1 MNHRLSFLGFVVAM
15 SFALNSVAAPQDT
28 ENYTVTPEWKAAIE
42 KLAPSQAMAK
52 PQKERTLLIFSLI
65 TGFDH
70 KVTPKTAEV
79 VKILGTKTGA
89 WKVVESNDIEQFM
102 PENIKAYDAVILNN
116 NCPTGKDRDIFRDV
130 LINLV
135 DKHGAKYKELPLAER
150 EAKVKALLVSL
161 LSYVDN
167 GGGLIALH
175 GAIANFNSDDRFSA
189 VLGGSFDF
197 HPAAQE
203 VTLKPVD
210 ANHPLT
216 KCFEG
221 KPFVHK
227 DEPYLFNRAYS
238 KMNFKPLLE
247 MDMSKIKTD
256 KRLEKLP
263 PMKRYT
269 AWIKRQG
276 KGHVFYCSPSHFPA
290 SFDQPALLQFMLGGI
305 QYALGDLTCDD
316 APVIAVG
323 SRQ

>member
-1 MNHRLSFLGFVVAM
+1 MISRRTFM
-15 SFALNSVAAPQDT
+15 STAAALCAVSCTFNSQAAD
-28 ENYTVTPEWKAAIE
+28 EYAITPEWQAAME
-42 KLAPSQAMAK
+42 KIAPTKAMAAPK
-52 PQKERTLLIFSLI
+52 KERTLLVFSLI

-70 KVTPKTAEV
+70 KVTPKTAAV
-79 VKILGTKTGA
+79 VKMLGTKTGA

-102 PENIKAYDAVILNN
+102 PDNLKAYDAVVLNN

-130 LINLV
+130 MINLV

-150 EAKVKALLVSL
+150 DAKVKALLNSL
-161 LSYVDN
+161 LSYVEN

-189 VLGGSFDF
+189 LLGGSFDF

-203 VTLKPVD
+203 VTLNPVD
-210 ANHPLT
+210 TNHPLT

-221 KPFVHK
+221 KSFVHK
-227 DEPYLFNRAYS
+227 DEPYLFNRAYE

-247 MDMSKIKTD
+247 MDMGKIKTD

-269 AWIKRQG
+269 AWIKRHG

-290 SFDQPALLQFMLGGI
+290 SFDQPALLQFVLGGI
-305 QYALGDLTCDD
+305 QYALGDLDCDD
-316 APVIAVG
+316 TPVAK
-323 SRQ
+323 

>member
-1 MNHRLSFLGFVVAM
+1 MMNLRLSFLGFVVAM
-15 SFALNSVAAPQDT
+15 SFVLNSGAAPQDT
-28 ENYTVTPEWKAAIE
+28 EDYTVTPEWKAAIE
-42 KLAPSQAMAK
+42 KIAPGQAMAK
-52 PQKERTLLIFSLI
+52 PQKERTVLIFSLI

-70 KVTPKTAEV
+70 KVAPKTAEV

-116 NCPTGKDRDIFRDV
+116 NCPDRKNRDIFKDV

-135 DKHGAKYKELPLAER
+135 DKHGAKYKALPLAER
-150 EAKVKALLVSL
+150 EAKAKVLLDSL
-161 LSYVDN
+161 LSYVEN

-197 HPAAQE
+197 HPPAQE
-203 VTLKPVD
+203 LKLTSVD
-210 ANHPLT
+210 AAHPLT

-227 DEPYLFNRAYS
+227 DEPYFFNGAYTNF
-238 KMNFKPLLE
+238 NFKPLLE
-247 MDMSKIKTD
+247 MDMAQIKSP
-256 KRLEKLP
+256 KKGAALP
-263 PMKRYT
+263 KTKRYT
-269 AWIKRQG
+269 AWIKSQG
-276 KGHVFYCSPSHFPA
+276 KGRVFYCSPSHFPS

-305 QYALGDLTCDD
+305 QYSLGDLACDD
-316 APVIAVG
+316 KPVG
-323 SRQ
+323 K

>member
-1 MNHRLSFLGFVVAM
+1 M
-15 SFALNSVAAPQDT
+15 LNAQAAD
-28 ENYTVTPEWKAAIE
+28 EYAITPEWQAAIE
-42 KLAPSQAMAK
+42 KSIPSKAMATPK
-52 PQKERTLLIFSLI
+52 KERTLLVFSLI

-70 KVTPKTAEV
+70 KVAPKTAAV
-79 VKILGTKTGA
+79 VKMLGAKTGA

-102 PENIKAYDAVILNN
+102 PETLKTYDAVVLNN

-150 EAKVKALLVSL
+150 EAKAKALLLSL
-161 LSYVDN
+161 LNFVEN

-175 GAIANFNSDDRFSA
+175 GAIANFNTDDRFSA
-189 VLGGSFDF
+189 LLGGSFDF

-203 VTLKPVD
+203 VTLNPVD
-210 ANHPLT
+210 ASHPLT

-221 KPFVHK
+221 KSFIHK
-227 DEPYLFNRAYS
+227 DEPYLFTRAYV

-247 MDMSKIKTD
+247 MDMAKIKTD
-256 KRLEKLP
+256 KRLAKLP

-269 AWIKRQG
+269 AWIKRHG

-305 QYALGDLTCDD
+305 QYAVGDLECDD
-316 APVIAVG
+316 APSAK
-323 SRQ
+323 

>member
-1 MNHRLSFLGFVVAM
+1 MKARKVLLSFTMAAVV
-15 SFALNSVAAPQDT
+15 SLSCLSAPQVAD
-28 ENYTVTPEWKAAIE
+28 EYVITPEWQAALE
-42 KLAPSQAMAK
+42 KRAPTKAMAA
-52 PQKERTLLIFSLI
+52 PQKERTLLVFSLI

-70 KVTPKTAEV
+70 KVAPKTAEV
-79 VKILGTKTGA
+79 VKILGKKTGA

-102 PENIKAYDAVILNN
+102 PDNLKVYDAVVLNN

-135 DKHGAKYKELPLAER
+135 DKHGAKYKDLPLADR
-150 EAKVKALLVSL
+150 EAKVKALLNSL
-161 LSYVDN
+161 LAYVQD

-189 VLGGSFDF
+189 LLGGSFDF

-203 VTLKPVD
+203 VTLNPVD
-210 ANHPLT
+210 PNHPLT

-227 DEPYLFNRAYS
+227 DEPYLFNRAYA
-238 KMNFKPLLE
+238 KMNFRPLLE
-247 MDMSKIKTD
+247 MDMSKIKQD

-305 QYALGDLTCDD
+305 QYALGDLACDD
-316 APVIAVG
+316 TPSAK
-323 SRQ
+323 

>member
-1 MNHRLSFLGFVVAM
+1 MISRRMFM
-15 SFALNSVAAPQDT
+15 STTTAALCAVSCTFNSQAAD
-28 ENYTVTPEWKAAIE
+28 EYAITPEWQAAIE
-42 KLAPSQAMAK
+42 KISPTKPMAAPK
-52 PQKERTLLIFSLI
+52 KERTVLVFSLI

-70 KVTPKTAEV
+70 KVTPKTAAV
-79 VKILGTKTGA
+79 VKMLGTKTGA

-102 PENIKAYDAVILNN
+102 PENLKAYDAVVLNN

-150 EAKVKALLVSL
+150 EAKVKALLNSL
-161 LSYVDN
+161 LNYVEN

-189 VLGGSFDF
+189 LLGGSFDF

-203 VTLKPVD
+203 VTLNPVD
-210 ANHPLT
+210 ATHPLT

-227 DEPYLFNRAYS
+227 DEPYLFNRAYA

-247 MDMSKIKTD
+247 MDMSKIKAD
-256 KRLEKLP
+256 KKVANLP
-263 PMKRYT
+263 AMKRYT

-305 QYALGDLTCDD
+305 QYALGDLDCDD
-316 APVIAVG
+316 APIAK
-323 SRQ
+323 

>member
-1 MNHRLSFLGFVVAM
+1 
-15 SFALNSVAAPQDT
+15 
-28 ENYTVTPEWKAAIE
+28 
-42 KLAPSQAMAK
+42 
-52 PQKERTLLIFSLI
+52 
-65 TGFDH
+65 
-70 KVTPKTAEV
+70 
-79 VKILGTKTGA
+79 
-89 WKVVESNDIEQFM
+89 M
-102 PENIKAYDAVILNN
+102 PENLKAYDAVVLNN

-135 DKHGAKYKELPLAER
+135 DKHGAKYKALPLPER
-150 EAKVKALLVSL
+150 EAKVKALLNSL
-161 LSYVDN
+161 LSYVEN

-189 VLGGSFDF
+189 LLGGSFDF

-203 VTLKPVD
+203 VTLNPVD

-227 DEPYLFNRAYS
+227 DEPYLFNRAYA

-247 MDMSKIKTD
+247 MDMGKIKTD

-305 QYALGDLTCDD
+305 QYSLGDLDCDD
-316 APVIAVG
+316 APVAK
-323 SRQ
+323 

>member
-1 MNHRLSFLGFVVAM
+1 M
-15 SFALNSVAAPQDT
+15 STTTAALCAVSSMSAPLTAD
-28 ENYTVTPEWKAAIE
+28 EYAITPEWQAAME
-42 KLAPSQAMAK
+42 KRSPEKAMAIPK
-52 PQKERTLLIFSLI
+52 KERTLLVFSLI

-70 KVTPKTAEV
+70 KVTPMTAAV
-79 VKILGTKTGA
+79 VKILGAKTGA
-89 WKVVESNDIEQFM
+89 WKVVESNDIEQFTSDNLM
-102 PENIKAYDAVILNN
+102 KYDAVVLNN

-150 EAKVKALLVSL
+150 EAKAKTLLNSL
-161 LSYVDN
+161 LSYVEN

-175 GAIANFNSDDRFSA
+175 GAIANFNNDDRFSA
-189 VLGGSFDF
+189 LLGGSFDF
-197 HPAAQE
+197 HPASQE
-203 VTLKPVD
+203 VTLTAVD
-210 ANHPLT
+210 PSHPLT

-227 DEPYLFNRAYS
+227 DEPYLFNRAYP

-247 MDMSKIKTD
+247 MDISKIKTD

-276 KGHVFYCSPSHFPA
+276 RGHVFYCSPSHYPA

-305 QYALGDLTCDD
+305 QYALGDLDCD
-316 APVIAVG
+316 ATPVERTAG
-323 SRQ
+323 TGLK

>member
-1 MNHRLSFLGFVVAM
+1 MISRRTFM
-15 SFALNSVAAPQDT
+15 STTAAALCAVSCTFNSQAAD
-28 ENYTVTPEWKAAIE
+28 EYTITPEWQVAME
-42 KLAPSQAMAK
+42 KIVPTKAMATPK
-52 PQKERTLLIFSLI
+52 KERTLLVFSLI

-70 KVTPKTAEV
+70 KVTPKTAAV
-79 VKILGTKTGA
+79 VKMLGTKTGA

-102 PENIKAYDAVILNN
+102 PENLKAYDAVVLNN

-150 EAKVKALLVSL
+150 DAKVKALLNSL
-161 LSYVDN
+161 LSYVEN

-189 VLGGSFDF
+189 LLGGSFDF
-197 HPAAQE
+197 HPAAQV
-203 VTLKPVD
+203 VTLNPVD
-210 ANHPLT
+210 ATHPLT

-227 DEPYLFNRAYS
+227 DEPYLFNRAYA

-247 MDMSKIKTD
+247 MDMSKIKAD
-256 KRLEKLP
+256 KKLEKLP

-269 AWIKRQG
+269 AWIKQQG

-305 QYALGDLTCDD
+305 QYALGDLDCDD
-316 APVIAVG
+316 TPAAK
-323 SRQ
+323 

>member
-1 MNHRLSFLGFVVAM
+1 MISRRLFMNTT
-15 SFALNSVAAPQDT
+15 VAAVCAVNCMLNTQAAD
-28 ENYTVTPEWKAAIE
+28 EYAITPEWQAAME
-42 KLAPSQAMAK
+42 KIAPSKAMCAPK
-52 PQKERTLLIFSLI
+52 KERTVLVFSLI

-70 KVTPKTAEV
+70 KVAPKTAAI
-79 VKILGTKTGA
+79 VKMLGTKTGA

-102 PENIKAYDAVILNN
+102 PETLKAYDAVVLNN

-135 DKHGAKYKELPLAER
+135 DKYGAKYKELPLAER
-150 EAKVKALLVSL
+150 EAKAKALLISL
-161 LSYVDN
+161 LNYVEN

-175 GAIANFNSDDRFSA
+175 GAIANFNSDERFSA
-189 VLGGSFDF
+189 LLGGSFDF

-203 VTLKPVD
+203 VTLNPVD
-210 ANHPLT
+210 ASHPLT

-221 KPFVHK
+221 KSFIHK
-227 DEPYLFNRAYS
+227 DEPYLFTRAYT

-247 MDMSKIKTD
+247 MDMAKIKTD
-256 KRLEKLP
+256 KRLAKLP

-290 SFDQPALLQFMLGGI
+290 SYDQPALLQFLLGGI
-305 QYALGDLTCDD
+305 QYALGDLDCDD
-316 APVIAVG
+316 APITK
-323 SRQ
+323 

>member
-1 MNHRLSFLGFVVAM
+1 MLSRRVFM
-15 SFALNSVAAPQDT
+15 STTTAALCAVSCTFSSQAAD
-28 ENYTVTPEWKAAIE
+28 EYTITPEWQATME
-42 KLAPSQAMAK
+42 KIAPVKSMAVPK
-52 PQKERTLLIFSLI
+52 KERTVLVFSLI

-70 KVTPKTAEV
+70 KVTPKTAAV
-79 VKILGTKTGA
+79 VKMLGTKTGA

-102 PENIKAYDAVILNN
+102 PENLKAYDAVVLNN

-135 DKHGAKYKELPLAER
+135 DKHGAKYKEIPLAER
-150 EAKVKALLVSL
+150 EAKVKALLNSL
-161 LSYVDN
+161 LSYVED

-189 VLGGSFDF
+189 LLGGSFDF

-203 VTLKPVD
+203 VTLNPVD

-221 KPFVHK
+221 KSFVHQ
-227 DEPYLFNRAYS
+227 DEPYLFNRAYE

-247 MDMSKIKTD
+247 MDMSKLKAD
-256 KRLEKLP
+256 KKVNTLP
-263 PMKRYT
+263 AMKRYT

-305 QYALGDLTCDD
+305 QYALGDLDCDD
-316 APVIAVG
+316 TPAAK
-323 SRQ
+323 